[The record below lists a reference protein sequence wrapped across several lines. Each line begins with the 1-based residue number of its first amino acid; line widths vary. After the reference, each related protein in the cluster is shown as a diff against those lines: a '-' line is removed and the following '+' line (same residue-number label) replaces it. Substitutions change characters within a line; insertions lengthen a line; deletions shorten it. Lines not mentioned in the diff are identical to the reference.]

1 MKHRAD
7 ALLQPA
13 QAAYLDRLLPPRD
26 PLLAEMEAA
35 ASAADVPIA
44 DPEVGRLLTVLAR
57 ATRARRIVEI
67 GTAIGYGAL
76 CLARGAPEAEVVTID
91 HDPAMLERAHGYLER
106 AGVAGRVRLIE
117 GAALAAIP
125 ALDGRFD
132 LAWVDAA
139 KAEYRR
145 YLDLLLPKIEVG
157 GTLAFDNLLWGGL
170 VADPDAGEGGGDVE
184 EGGGP
189 DPASADALRAFNGYL
204 MMHPQLA
211 AVVLPFGDGV
221 GLAVKTRPLMTE
233 LGGPF

>member
-7 ALLQPA
+7 ALLQAA

-35 ASAADVPIA
+35 AAAADVPIA

-91 HDPAMLERAHGYLER
+91 RDPEMLARARGYLER
-106 AGVAGRVRLIE
+106 GGVAGRVRLVE
-117 GAALAAIP
+117 GAALEVIP

-157 GTLAFDNLLWGGL
+157 GTLVFDNLLWGGL
-170 VADPDAGEGGGDVE
+170 VADPAAGGE
-184 EGGGP
+184 EGEECGGP
-189 DPASADALRAFNGYL
+189 DPAAADALRAFNGYL

-221 GLAVKTRPLMTE
+221 GLAVKTRLLMTE